1 MNSNTYIFAGGGTGG
16 HLYPGIAI
24 AEELVKLDPDATIIF
39 ACSDRPVD
47 RKILD
52 PLEYVV
58 VPQPARPLTYLK
70 RQNLLGILAF
80 VYGWK
85 KSTTLAKTLLNDLK
99 PRAVFGLG
107 GYAAGPIIHIAS
119 KKKVRCGLLNL
130 DIIPGRANQYLA
142 NRVDKIFTQ
151 FESTADYFPE
161 KLGSRIQHT
170 GCPIRSSICKA
181 ERQDGVK
188 FFGVNPKLKTL
199 LVFGGSMLAESLTQA
214 FVELRNDLKEFN
226 DTWNILLVVGKK
238 MLPEARLAFENQ
250 NVKILEYCN
259 RMDLAYSIADLTV
272 SRGGAGTVAELT
284 ATKTPAVILP
294 YPHHQDRQ
302 QYKNV
307 SDLVID
313 GSAVVVQDQSDPKIN
328 AESFRKTLLPILRNP
343 STLQQMKISI
353 QSQPFPAAMIISK
366 WLAAQ

>member
-107 GYAAGPIIHIAS
+107 EI
-119 KKKVRCGLLNL
+119 
-130 DIIPGRANQYLA
+130 GRASCRE
-142 NRVDKIFTQ
+142 RV
-151 FESTADYFPE
+151 
-161 KLGSRIQHT
+161 
-170 GCPIRSSICKA
+170 
-181 ERQDGVK
+181 
-188 FFGVNPKLKTL
+188 
-199 LVFGGSMLAESLTQA
+199 
-214 FVELRNDLKEFN
+214 
-226 DTWNILLVVGKK
+226 
-238 MLPEARLAFENQ
+238 
-250 NVKILEYCN
+250 
-259 RMDLAYSIADLTV
+259 
-272 SRGGAGTVAELT
+272 
-284 ATKTPAVILP
+284 
-294 YPHHQDRQ
+294 
-302 QYKNV
+302 
-307 SDLVID
+307 
-313 GSAVVVQDQSDPKIN
+313 
-328 AESFRKTLLPILRNP
+328 
-343 STLQQMKISI
+343 
-353 QSQPFPAAMIISK
+353 
-366 WLAAQ
+366 